1 MVAANAA
8 RSLSSSRC
16 LATAPAAAALR
27 DADCNISSQFHR
39 VTYARKRSITAL
51 AIAHAC
57 VSSHKSLHRQRGR
70 TFSRR
75 GSFDNSF
82 PAQFSYSSY
91 RMRMK
96 SISRAVLCSDK
107 ITV

>member
-39 VTYARKRSITAL
+39 VTYARKRSITTL

-75 GSFDNSF
+75 GSSAPCPRQTTRLPRNL
-82 PAQFSYSSY
+82 A
-91 RMRMK
+91 
-96 SISRAVLCSDK
+96 
-107 ITV
+107 TVVIGCV